1 MKKIVLLLGAVIVLA
16 GCDFIGGG
24 ETTTSSSESSSIAM
38 SSSSASSN
46 ETMMSSEI
54 ASESSAMASSESSI
68 VSSEESMSS
77 SSETISD
84 MEIPLVPQKM
94 ELDQNLTLENDSVLQ
109 EIEIR
114 MKKSE
119 ELGIENDVAIHFT
132 GMYLGEKGNMQAI
145 FIIVN
150 RMDVAMTNID
160 ITISFSTIN
169 GATILDE
176 AQFYLTEESFGV
188 LEPNTAM
195 PMYLKIQSENEEAF
209 FSTSNMDDLIY
220 TIDEFDFEK
229 R

>member
-1 MKKIVLLLGAVIVLA
+1 MKKILILLGTVVVLA
-16 GCDFIGGG
+16 GCDLIGGG
-24 ETTTSSSESSSIAM
+24 ETTPSSESNSSAM
-38 SSSSASSN
+38 SSSSATST

-54 ASESSAMASSESSI
+54 ASSESSL
-68 VSSEESMSS
+68 VSSEESISS
-77 SSETISD
+77 SSASSERISD

-114 MKKSE
+114 MKESK

-132 GMYLGEKGNMQAI
+132 GMYLGERGNMQAI

-150 RMDVAMTNID
+150 RMDMAMTNID
-160 ITISFSTIN
+160 ITISFSTVN
-169 GATILDE
+169 GATILDK

-188 LEPNTAM
+188 LEPDTAM
-195 PMYLKIQSENEEAF
+195 PMYLKIQPENEEAF

-220 TIDEFDFEK
+220 TIDEFDFEE